1 MKLVDIADKLDLQ
14 VLAAE
19 GELGN
24 EVTGGSA
31 SDLLSDVIAHG
42 QKGYLWITL
51 QVHPNIVAVAV
62 LKDLIGI
69 VIIGGKKPTEE
80 TLQKAQDENIVILT
94 SSESAFEIAGRLFQ
108 LGLRGRRP

>member
-1 MKLVDIADKLDLQ
+1 MKLKEIVDQLNMVVEVGGKGLDRE
-14 VLAAE
+14 VE
-19 GELGN
+19 GGYM
-24 EVTGGSA
+24 

-42 QKGYLWITL
+42 QKGYLWVTL

-69 VIIGGKKPTEE
+69 VIIGGKKPAEE
-80 TLQKAQDENIVILT
+80 TLKKAQDENIVILT
-94 SSESAFEIAGRLFQ
+94 SSDSAFEIAGRLFQ